1 MGAGPHERGVVEGV
15 SKGLQG
21 SEPFIVLLIVAGSS
35 KFEYSVGITIIAAGP
50 YATEATA
57 DAASVG
63 AASSTSS
70 SSSLR
75 TSAS

>member
-15 SKGLQG
+15 SKGLQRG
-21 SEPFIVLLIVAGSS
+21 QSFIVLLVVAGSS
-35 KFEYSVGITIIAAGP
+35 KFEYSVGIIITAGADAAQ
-50 YATEATA
+50 ATA

-70 SSSLR
+70 LR